1 MSQGDS
7 GSGAAGGVGP
17 IARRE
22 ARLAY
27 TMLLPTVIIVMAI
40 VLLPLAANLWISFK
54 PVGIAD
60 LRPPAL
66 VANERL
72 RGDLEAVGD
81 EATLQYRLR
90 NSSRDTPLA
99 NARLEDVWPEG
110 LEPIDLDKRC
120 TLEGGSLA
128 CALGDY
134 EAGGRDELEI
144 AVRASE
150 AYIANKVNP
159 RDSEPVTGADAP
171 NILANF
177 QFTLD
182 NYRGVFDSDEFLT
195 VLWVTIAYTL
205 FGTLGALVLGVV
217 AAQLLNHEF
226 RGRSILRGLYLF
238 PYVAPVIAMAFTWL
252 VLFDPFSGAINAM
265 LARMDITSEPVN
277 FFGSRMVPVDVFG
290 FTFGFPLALAMVIAF
305 EAWRYF
311 PLSFLFILARMQ
323 SIPTDMYEAADM
335 DGATPFQKFF
345 RLSLPQIFGILAVLF
360 LLRFIWTFNKFDD
373 IFLLT
378 GGAAGTRTL
387 TVDVYYQGFAIGN
400 LGAGAAVA
408 VVIFVMLLLFALAYF
423 RALPKGEGL

>member
-1 MSQGDS
+1 MADNT
-7 GSGAAGGVGP
+7 VGP

-27 TMLLPTVIIVMAI
+27 TMLLPTVAIVMAI
-40 VLLPLAANLWISFK
+40 VLLPLLANIWISFK
-54 PVGIAD
+54 PVEIAD

-81 EATLQYRLR
+81 EGSIQYRLR
-90 NSSRDTPLA
+90 NTSQDAPLSDT
-99 NARLEDVWPEG
+99 RLTDTLPDG
-110 LEPIDLDKRC
+110 LEPVDLDPRC
-120 TLEGGSLA
+120 KLDGRALA
-128 CALGDY
+128 CDLGTF
-134 EAGGRDELEI
+134 EPGGRSELEI
-144 AVRASE
+144 AVRAGE
-150 AYIANKVNP
+150 AYIANPVNP
-159 RDSEPVTGADAP
+159 RNNDVVTTASASS
-171 NILANF
+171 ILTNLE
-177 QFTLD
+177 FTLD
-182 NYRGVFDSDEFLT
+182 NFFAVFDSEEFFT
-195 VLWVTIAYTL
+195 VLWVTIVYTL
-205 FGTLGALVLGVV
+205 FGTLGAIVLGVV
-217 AAQLLNHEF
+217 AAQLLNRPF
-226 RGRSILRGLYLF
+226 RGRAILRGLYLF

-252 VLFDPFSGAINAM
+252 VLFDPFSGAINTM
-265 LARMDITSEPVN
+265 IQRMGVAGDPIN
-277 FFGSRMVPVDVFG
+277 FFGERSIPVSFFG
-290 FTFGFPLALAMVIAF
+290 LEFGFPLALAMVIAF

-345 RLSLPQIFGILAVLF
+345 RLSLPQIMGIIAVLF

-408 VVIFVMLLLFALAYF
+408 VVIFVMLLIFALLYF
-423 RALPKGEGL
+423 RAMPKGEGL

>member
-1 MSQGDS
+1 MSEGDS
-7 GSGAAGGVGP
+7 GSGAANGVGP

-72 RGDLEAVGD
+72 RGDLEAAGD

-90 NSSRDTPLA
+90 NSARDTPLA

-120 TLEGGSLA
+120 TLDGGSLA

-134 EAGGRDELEI
+134 EGGGRDELEI
-144 AVRASE
+144 KVRANG
-150 AYIANKVNP
+150 AYIANPVNP
-159 RDSEPVTGADAP
+159 RDTEPVTAADAP

-182 NYRGVFDSDEFLT
+182 NYRGVFDSEEFFT

-345 RLSLPQIFGILAVLF
+345 RLSLPQIFGILAVIF

>member
-1 MSQGDS
+1 MASNT
-7 GSGAAGGVGP
+7 VGP

-27 TMLLPTVIIVMAI
+27 TMLLPTVAIVMSI
-40 VLLPLAANLWISFK
+40 VLLPLAANMWISVK
-54 PVGIAD
+54 PVEIAD
-60 LRPPAL
+60 LRPPTL

-72 RGDLEAVGD
+72 RGDLEADGD
-81 EATLQYRLR
+81 EATIQYRLR
-90 NSSRDTPLA
+90 NSSRDTPLG
-99 NARLEDVWPEG
+99 NARLTDTLPAG
-110 LEPIDLDKRC
+110 LEVQNLDERC
-120 TLEGGSLA
+120 TLAVSALTCE
-128 CALGDY
+128 LGDI
-134 EAGGRDELEI
+134 EPGARDTLEI
-144 AVRASE
+144 TVRAGPDYLANPVNPRASE
-150 AYIANKVNP
+150 AI
-159 RDSEPVTGADAP
+159 T
-171 NILANF
+171 LATASSVLTNAE
-177 QFTLD
+177 FTLD
-182 NYRGVFDSDEFLT
+182 NFRSVFDSDEFVT
-195 VLWVTIAYTL
+195 VLWVTIVYTL
-205 FGTLGALVLGVV
+205 FGTLGAIVLGVV
-217 AAQLLNHEF
+217 AAQLLNREF

-252 VLFDPFSGAINAM
+252 VLFDPFSGAINTM
-265 LARMDITSEPVN
+265 LQRMDVVGEPVN
-277 FFGSRMVPVDVFG
+277 FFGARMVPVDFFG
-290 FTFGFPLALAMVIAF
+290 LQFGFPLALAMVIAF

-345 RLSLPQIFGILAVLF
+345 RLSLPQIMGIIAVLF

-408 VVIFVMLLLFALAYF
+408 VVIFVMLLIFALLYF

>member
-1 MSQGDS
+1 MSKS
-7 GSGAAGGVGP
+7 AGPLVDKGVGP

-22 ARLAY
+22 SRLAY
-27 TMLLPTVIIVMAI
+27 TMILPTVAIVMAI
-40 VLLPLAANLWISFK
+40 VLLPLAANIWISFK

-66 VANERL
+66 LANERL
-72 RGDLEAVGD
+72 RGDLEAAGD
-81 EATLQYRLR
+81 EATIQYRLR
-90 NSSRDTPLA
+90 NSSRDAALSDTTLTDT
-99 NARLEDVWPEG
+99 LPEG
-110 LEPIDLDKRC
+110 LEPIDLDSRC
-120 TLEGGSLA
+120 TLEGGSLS
-128 CALGDY
+128 CALGAFDPG
-134 EAGGRDELEI
+134 ARGELEI
-144 AVRASE
+144 RVRAAE
-150 AYIANKVNP
+150 AYLANPINP
-159 RDSEPVTGADAP
+159 RDSDALTTVRAP
-171 NILANF
+171 NVLTNLAF
-177 QFTLD
+177 SLE
-182 NYRGVFDSDEFLT
+182 NYRAVFDGEEFMQ
-195 VLWVTIAYTL
+195 VLWVTIFYTL
-205 FGTLGALVLGVV
+205 FGTLGAIVLGVI
-217 AAQLLNHEF
+217 AAQLLNRDF

-252 VLFDPFSGAINAM
+252 VLFDPFSGTINAM
-265 LARMDITSEPVN
+265 IQAMGVAGEPVN
-277 FFGSRMVPVDVFG
+277 FFGARMVPVSIFG
-290 FTFGFPLALAMVIAF
+290 LEFGFPLALAMVIAF

-345 RLSLPQIFGILAVLF
+345 RLSMPQIVGILAVLF

-408 VVIFVMLLLFALAYF
+408 VVIFVMLLIFALLYF

>member
-1 MSQGDS
+1 MASD
-7 GSGAAGGVGP
+7 AVGP

-27 TMLLPTVIIVMAI
+27 TMLLPTVAIVMSI
-40 VLLPLAANLWISFK
+40 VLLPLAANIWISFK

-60 LRPPAL
+60 LRAPAL

-72 RGDLEAVGD
+72 RGDLAAVGD
-81 EATLQYRLR
+81 EATIQYRLR
-90 NSSRDTPLA
+90 NSSRDRPLTS
-99 NARLEDVWPEG
+99 ARLTDTLPAG
-110 LEPIDLDKRC
+110 LETFDLDPRC
-120 TLEGGSLA
+120 SIDGQNLTCEI
-128 CALGDY
+128 GDVAPA
-134 EAGGRDELEI
+134 ERSELNVK
-144 AVRASE
+144 VRALAPYLE
-150 AYIANKVNP
+150 TPVNP
-159 RDSEPVTGADAP
+159 RESKALTEASAASALTSAE
-171 NILANF
+171 
-177 QFTLD
+177 FTLG
-182 NYRGVFDSDEFLT
+182 NFISVFDSEEFVT
-195 VLWVTIAYTL
+195 VLWVTIVYTL
-205 FGTLGALVLGVV
+205 FGTLGAIVLGVV
-217 AAQLLNHEF
+217 AAQLLNRDF

-252 VLFDPFSGAINAM
+252 VLFDPFSGAINTM
-265 LARMDITSEPVN
+265 LLRMDVASEQVN
-277 FFGSRMVPVDVFG
+277 FFGERMIPVDVFG
-290 FTFGFPLALAMVIAF
+290 LQFGFPLALAMVIAF

-345 RLSLPQIFGILAVLF
+345 RLSLPQIFGIIAVLF

-387 TVDVYYQGFAIGN
+387 TVDVYNQGFAIGN

-408 VVIFVMLLLFALAYF
+408 VVIFVMLLVFALLYF
-423 RALPKGEGL
+423 RAMPKGEGL